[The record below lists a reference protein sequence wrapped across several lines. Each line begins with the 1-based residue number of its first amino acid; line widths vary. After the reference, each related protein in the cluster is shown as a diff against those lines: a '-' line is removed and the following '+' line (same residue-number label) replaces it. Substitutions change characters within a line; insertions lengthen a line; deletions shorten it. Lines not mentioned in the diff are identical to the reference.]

1 MKYDVVVVGA
11 GPAGAI
17 AARCSAKHDANTLII
32 EEHPYI
38 GSPVQCTGIISIKA
52 LDECDLKPESSFVY
66 RNIRGANIYSPG
78 NHCIKI
84 DGGKTKAHVI
94 DRKIFDRILVAK
106 ALDEGADLILR
117 TKATALKNNKNGAVL
132 TVRQNGTLQEI
143 QTKVVIGADGIQSSV
158 ARMSGLGR
166 VGKILSCIQVEG
178 QYEMADADFVEI
190 FLGNNVAPG
199 FFAWVVPAAD
209 SIARIGLCVNSSN
222 SANRSAHQYLK
233 KLLKEHSIVST
244 RYHGSSTSM
253 VVGGMPVGALKHT
266 CTDAVIIVGDAAGQI
281 KPTSGGGIYT
291 CAVCA
296 KIAGG
301 VASIGDASKKGLELY
316 DTMWRKC
323 IGKELTIGMHI
334 HNTIGNFSDQRLD
347 EFINIFDDQNIMDA
361 VRQYGDMDQPSVLL
375 GKIAP
380 YLNKKQLFTF
390 AGSIIKD
397 FINSK

>member
-11 GPAGAI
+11 GPVGAI
-17 AARCSAKHDANTLII
+17 AARYSAKHGANTLII
-32 EEHPYI
+32 EEHPHI
-38 GSPVQCTGIISIKA
+38 GSPVQCTGIISTKA
-52 LDECDLKPESSFVY
+52 LDECDLKPGSSFVY

-78 NHCIKI
+78 CHCIKV
-84 DGGKTKAHVI
+84 DGGKTKAYVI
-94 DRKIFDRILVAK
+94 DRKIFDRTLVAK

-117 TKATALKNNKNGAVL
+117 TKAAALKNNKNGAVL

-143 QTKVVIGADGIQSSV
+143 QTKVVIGADGIQSGI

-166 VGKILSCIQVEG
+166 VEKILSCIQVEG
-178 QYEMADADFVEI
+178 RYEIADADFVEI
-190 FLGNNVAPG
+190 FLGNKVAPG

-209 SIARIGLCVNSSN
+209 NIARIGLCVNSSN
-222 SANRSAHQYLK
+222 RSAHQYLQ
-233 KLLKEHSIVST
+233 KLLKEHPIVST

-266 CTDAVIIVGDAAGQI
+266 CTDAVLIVGDAAGQI

-291 CAVCA
+291 GAVCA
-296 KIAGG
+296 RIAGE

-316 DTMWRKC
+316 DTMWRKR
-323 IGKELTIGMHI
+323 IGKELTIGMYI
-334 HNTIGNFSDQRLD
+334 HNTLGSFSDQRLD
-347 EFINIFDDQNIMDA
+347 EFINIFDDQKIMDT
-361 VRQYGDMDQPSVLL
+361 VRQYGDMDQPSLL
-375 GKIAP
+375 LRKIAP

-390 AGSIIKD
+390 AGSVIKD

>member
-11 GPAGAI
+11 GPVGAI
-17 AARCSAKHDANTLII
+17 AARYSAKHGANTLIV

-38 GSPVQCTGIISIKA
+38 GSPVQCTGIISTKA

-78 NHCIKI
+78 CHCIKV
-84 DGGKTKAHVI
+84 DGGKTKAYVI
-94 DRKIFDRILVAK
+94 DRKIFDRTLVAK

-143 QTKVVIGADGIQSSV
+143 QTKVVIGADGIQSGI

-166 VGKILSCIQVEG
+166 VEKILSCIQVEG
-178 QYEMADADFVEI
+178 QYEIADADFVEI
-190 FLGNNVAPG
+190 FLGNKVAPG

-209 SIARIGLCVNSSN
+209 NIARIGLCVNSSN
-222 SANRSAHQYLK
+222 RSAHQYLQ
-233 KLLKEHSIVST
+233 KLLKEHPIVST

-266 CTDAVIIVGDAAGQI
+266 CTDAVLIVGDAAGQI

-291 CAVCA
+291 GAVCA
-296 KIAGG
+296 RIAGE

-316 DTMWRKC
+316 DTMWRKH
-323 IGKELTIGMHI
+323 IGKELTIGMYI
-334 HNTIGNFSDQRLD
+334 HNTLGSFSDQRLD
-347 EFINIFDDQNIMDA
+347 EFINIFDDQKIMDT
-361 VRQYGDMDQPSVLL
+361 VKQYGDMDHPSL
-375 GKIAP
+375 
-380 YLNKKQLFTF
+380 Q
-390 AGSIIKD
+390 
-397 FINSK
+397 